1 MQCWKKNAF
10 QISWEPPPFR
20 KKQLVSLSALR
31 ATGLLNYSQC
41 SASLFRL
48 AQIQVCFSAE
58 LLKLTVS
65 GKPWLLILKLLSTV
79 LLLPK
84 INTCC
89 NKLRLC
95 VVKSFQSQIR
105 KCHANW
111 TACLCMLFAIP
122 WLAKHWATRSSP
134 SWAAARSSGWGS
146 FVARTLVRH
155 PEVPVAPVPTVPKKM
170 ETGPAHVWMC
180 WQEPGALT
188 ASN

>member
-10 QISWEPPPFR
+10 QISREPPPFR
-20 KKQLVSLSALR
+20 KKQLVSLSSLW

-41 SASLFRL
+41 SASLLRL

-105 KCHANW
+105 NCLFMYALCHA
-111 TACLCMLFAIP
+111 
-122 WLAKHWATRSSP
+122 LA
-134 SWAAARSSGWGS
+134 
-146 FVARTLVRH
+146 
-155 PEVPVAPVPTVPKKM
+155 
-170 ETGPAHVWMC
+170 GPALSCPLKSQLSRRLLLWLKLLC
-180 WQEPGALT
+180 GPNALQAPRGARGSSAQENGDWVCTHLEALT
-188 ASN
+188 RAWSPQSQ